1 MTQADENP
9 LPNGQLSLRVIPK
22 AADTNASGDISGGWV
37 LAQMDTA
44 AEDAARKI
52 ARGKVVM
59 VACEQTQFI
68 SPVKI
73 GCALCCYTRVG
84 EVGKSSVQVYV
95 EVWTQSSTDQSR
107 RKVCDTQFVYV
118 AVDDGGRI
126 RAVPK

>member
-1 MTQADENP
+1 MTQADDNP
-9 LPNGQLSLRVIPK
+9 LPNGQLSLRIIPK

-68 SPVKI
+68 APVKI
-73 GCALCCYTRVG
+73 GGALCCYTRVG

-95 EVWTQSSTDQSR
+95 EVWTQSPTDQSR